1 MINLF
6 KKSLVVI
13 VVLMLTFTLAGCAS
27 SVAGKTYVLD
37 SFDSELAE
45 GLGTLEELAAKAS
58 IAATKLVYNN
68 VEITFNEDGTCTLG
82 TWTQEGNKLTM
93 AGTEY
98 KVSGNKIILKV
109 EKNDYKIKVVLK
121 AK

>member
-1 MINLF
+1 MINVL
-6 KKSLVVI
+6 KKSLVI
-13 VVLMLTFTLAGCAS
+13 IAVLMLTFTLAGCAS

-45 GLGTLEELAAKAS
+45 GLGTLEEIAAKAS
-58 IAATKLVYNN
+58 IEATKLVYNN

-109 EKNDYKIKVVLK
+109 EKNDYKLKVVLK

>member
-1 MINLF
+1 MINVL
-6 KKSLVVI
+6 KKSLVI
-13 VVLMLTFTLAGCAS
+13 IAVLMLTFTLAGCAS

-37 SFDSELAE
+37 SFDSELTE

-58 IAATKLVYNN
+58 IEATKLVYNN
-68 VEITFNEDGTCTLG
+68 IEITFNEDGTCTLG
-82 TWTQEGNKLTM
+82 AWTQEGSKLTM

-109 EKNDYKIKVVLK
+109 EKNDYKLKVVLK